1 MSSMEDFWLD
11 ACVAAW
17 RNETHPVERY
27 LAAGGNAMRRMRD
40 SEVATLNAKYD
51 VEFFSPGLDLVN
63 IALQQDSQD
72 VLLLLLPKDAIQP
85 QPTVTGKEDVRQLWL
100 EACLACMNSDL
111 MPIQKYVRGGG
122 SVSRRLLA
130 SEAKELNRNF
140 PNCFN
145 EGETLANLALKWDNE
160 AVLSLVLA
168 NVSEGSDK
176 KDSDVNSRAQEE
188 VGEQSLFGS
197 QKTQND
203 HKGEGRDLRQTQ
215 EECEQAGIPYIAADY
230 NYRDNRSD
238 AVGNHQL
245 RRLWLQ
251 ACLAAYD
258 NTTNPITAY
267 LEAGG
272 ERSRSLT
279 NQDIEYLQMSGCL
292 RVGETLVDI
301 ALRRDSSQA
310 LACVLGETFVPQKKI
325 CSRDSNYSDQ
335 LRSQPRADLDSLWLD
350 ACTGAVLGE
359 KDKIIA
365 YVKNGGELGRRLKAE
380 EATLVNEEGN
390 IVACSGSVRAR
401 ETLVDI
407 ALKYQRSDIIKLLCS
422 DVVPDCARKR
432 LPCHQF
438 VMEASAISKEINANL
453 ELSVGSGL
461 TKDMPFFQL
470 NFAIPRELQTLPHDV
485 RTRALNE
492 IIDCE
497 ARETLEDE
505 NEPVINWCPALLP
518 QHKLHPLYNGGMG
531 DCLLHSASLVLAG
544 IEDRN
549 MAWRASL
556 VRVMK
561 TFDLYSRW
569 REFRAREAALLGYH
583 AEDWQWKKEWSE
595 LVRIAGSPKMSLE
608 QTHVWALA
616 HLLRRPIIVYGIQ
629 NIRNHRN
636 EILGHAGHQGIYI
649 PFLLD
654 KSECCTDPLALAYVR
669 GHYLGLVGEEKDPLT
684 PTTILLPI
692 TMHNGQRLPVQY
704 LYDVERG
711 SEASI
716 IREWLRC
723 RAVNGVA
730 CVEQSYNPRASR
742 PEACQALMRRYVE
755 DVHQRMTNPR
765 DEEEGVGA
773 DTIVEATL

>member
-1 MSSMEDFWLD
+1 
-11 ACVAAW
+11 
-17 RNETHPVERY
+17 
-27 LAAGGNAMRRMRD
+27 MRRLRD
-40 SEVATLNAKYD
+40 SEVVALNAKYSVD
-51 VEFFSPGLDLVN
+51 FFSPGLDLVN

-72 VLLLLLPKDAIQP
+72 VLLLLLPKDAAQP
-85 QPTVTGKEDVRQLWL
+85 PATGKEDMRQAWL
-100 EACLACMNSDL
+100 DACMACMNSDL
-111 MPIQKYVRGGG
+111 TPIHRFLRGGG

-140 PNCFN
+140 PSCFN

-168 NVSEGSDK
+168 NVTEAGDT
-176 KDSDVNSRAQEE
+176 KDQDVNGRAPEE
-188 VGEQSLFGS
+188 KCQGREQ
-197 QKTQND
+197 QPV
-203 HKGEGRDLRQTQ
+203 E
-215 EECEQAGIPYIAADY
+215 EECEKAGIPYIAADHS
-230 NYRDNRSD
+230 YRESRSD
-238 AVGNHQL
+238 SLGNHQL

-258 NTTNPITAY
+258 NSTNPITAY

-272 ERSRSLT
+272 ERNRALT
-279 NQDIEYLQMSGCL
+279 SQDIDSLKMSNCF
-292 RVGETLVDI
+292 RVGETLVDV
-301 ALRRDSSQA
+301 ALRRDSGHA
-310 LACVLGETFVPQKKI
+310 LACVLGETFVPQKKM
-325 CSRDSNYSDQ
+325 CSRDSTYSDQ
-335 LRSQPRADLDSLWLD
+335 LRSQAAADMDNLWLD
-350 ACTGAVLGE
+350 ACVGAVLGE
-359 KDKIIA
+359 REKIMA
-365 YVKNGGELGRRLKAE
+365 YVKKGGDLSRRLKAE
-380 EATLVNEEGN
+380 EANLVNEESSV
-390 IVACSGSVRAR
+390 VACSGSVRAR

-407 ALKYQRSDIIKLLCS
+407 ALKYQRSEIIQLLCS

-432 LPCHQF
+432 LPCHHF

-461 TKDMPFFQL
+461 TKEMPFFQL
-470 NFAIPRELQTLPHDV
+470 NFAIPRELQSLPHDL
-485 RTRALNE
+485 RTRSLNE

-497 ARETLEDE
+497 ARDTLEDE
-505 NEPVINWCPALLP
+505 NEPVINWCQALLP
-518 QHKLHPLYNGGMG
+518 QHKLYPLYNGGMG

-561 TFDLYSRW
+561 TLDLYSRW
-569 REFRAREAALLGYH
+569 REFRASEAALLGYR
-583 AEDWQWKKEWSE
+583 ADDWQWKKEWSE
-595 LVRIAGSPKMSLE
+595 LIRIAGSPKMSLE

-616 HLLRRPIIVYGIQ
+616 HLLRRPIIVYAIQ

-636 EILGHAGHQGIYI
+636 EVLGHAGHQGIYI

-654 KSECCTDPLALAYVR
+654 KSECCSDPLALAYVR
-669 GHYLGLVGEEKDPLT
+669 GHYLGLVGEEKDVLT
-684 PTTILLPI
+684 PTTLLLPI

-711 SEASI
+711 SESSI

-723 RAVNGVA
+723 RSVNGVA
-730 CVEQSYNPRASR
+730 CVEQSYNPRSAR

-755 DVHQRMTNPR
+755 DLRQRMTNPR
-765 DEEEGVGA
+765 EDDESAGG